1 MGFYKNY
8 RDMRSDVRRY
18 NAAVRRANN
27 LAAFDFLPCIFW

>member
-27 LAAFDFLPCIFW
+27 LAKARHSSYT